1 MSGFISIIGLGP
13 GGLDWFAP
21 GGMLAL
27 QSADIILGY
36 QKYLAQIEGILPHIP
51 RVSSG
56 MRHEVE
62 RARQAIGYAEQG
74 KHVAVVSGGDAGIYG
89 MAGLVLELLAEST
102 DPQMHVEILPG
113 ISALNAA
120 AALLGAPLMTD
131 FAVISL
137 SDYLIPLDTILTRLR
152 AAVTGDFVICLY
164 NPRSHQRVD
173 PFNRAMKLLINEL
186 GADRPA
192 GLVQAAY
199 RRDQKVTVTCL
210 REIAGMDIGMDS
222 LLIIGN
228 KSTRVLDGRLVTPRG
243 YPLQSDKEILDEA

>member
-1 MSGFISIIGLGP
+1 VSGNISIVGLGP

-21 GGMLAL
+21 GAMQAL

-36 QKYLAQIEGILPHIP
+36 QKYLEQIDGVLPHIP

-62 RARQAIGYAEQG
+62 RARMAIGYAEQG
-74 KHVAVVSGGDAGIYG
+74 KNVALVSGGDAGIYG
-89 MAGLVLELLAEST
+89 MAGLVFELMALSPE
-102 DPQMHVEILPG
+102 QHIHVEVLAG

-137 SDYLIPLDTILTRLR
+137 SDYLIPLETILNRLR
-152 AAVTGDFVICLY
+152 VAIDGDFVVCLY
-164 NPRSHQRVD
+164 NPRSHQRVE
-173 PFNRAMKLLINEL
+173 PFTRAMALMIKEL
-186 GADRPA
+186 GEERPV

-199 RRDQKVTVTCL
+199 RREQKVTVTCL
-210 REIAGMDIGMDS
+210 REIARMDIGMDS

-228 KSTRVLDGRLVTPRG
+228 KSTRVLDGKLVTPRG
-243 YPLQSDKEILDEA
+243 YPLQADKEIHHEA